1 MIVDQIRMNIK
12 PGTVIPKP
20 ETTAHTVKGWGTRR
34 DQDAL
39 IYRMPNHSN
48 PSKPREKGITS
59 SEFSAAYDQ
68 LIKTGSFTHKW
79 FENKLKNCYMEGTC
93 NFTTIGGVFKLLG
106 IAKYAERGTY
116 VRISDGERNP

>member
-12 PGTVIPKP
+12 PGTIIPKP
-20 ETTAHTVKGWGTRR
+20 KTNAHTVKGWGKRR

-39 IYRMPNHSN
+39 IYRMPNHNN
-48 PSKPREKGITS
+48 PSKPGEKGITS
-59 SEFSAAYDQ
+59 LEFSAAYDQ

-79 FENKLKNCYMEGTC
+79 FENTLKECKKEGPC
-93 NFTTIGGVFKLLG
+93 NFTTIGGIFKLLG
-106 IAKYAERGTY
+106 KAEYKKQGTY